1 MSDGR
6 AVPSRAFG
14 RRVSRRAMLRACA
27 VTPLLT
33 ATNRRAAVATDRR
46 SIKAIHCNPLVTTD
60 QAGFDRLVDLIDRTE
75 LNALV
80 LDIKEE
86 AVYHDTEVGFFR
98 DAGAVAPRY
107 DLGTLLQIL
116 RERDIYAIARLV
128 VFKDPLVVAARPDLA
143 VLDVATGNP
152 WLDLGG
158 ATWLN
163 PFAREVWEATVELA
177 VEAATLGFDEVQFD
191 YVRFPSDGDL
201 TTADFGPRLV
211 TPETRSGAIA
221 GFLALAGDGLD
232 PTGAKLAVDVF
243 GYTLFVD
250 TDLGIGQDS
259 ARLARLVD
267 VLCPM
272 VYPSHFPNGSLLLP
286 GHPNDFPYETI
297 AISMDA
303 GKAKLGGSART
314 LRPWLQDFSL
324 PGMRAYGAED
334 LRAQIDAAEAAGA
347 GGWMVWDPNNLYH
360 ADAFKPAG

>member
-1 MSDGR
+1 MTDRR
-6 AVPSRAFG
+6 AAHSRLFG
-14 RRVSRRAMLRACA
+14 TRLSRRAVLQAFSA
-27 VTPLLT
+27 ATLL
-33 ATNRRAAVATDRR
+33 AANRRSAVATARHP
-46 SIKAIHCNPLVTTD
+46 IKAVHFNPLVATD
-60 QAGFDRLVDLIDRTE
+60 PSGFDRLVDLIDRTE

-80 LDIKEE
+80 LDVKEE
-86 AVYHDTEVGFFR
+86 AIYYETDVTFFR
-98 DAGAVAPRY
+98 DAGAVAPLY
-107 DLGTLLQIL
+107 DPGALLRVL
-116 RERDIYAIARLV
+116 RERDVYAIARLV

-143 VLDVATGNP
+143 VLDAATGEP

-163 PFAREVWEATVELA
+163 PFAREVWEATVALA
-177 VEAATLGFDEVQFD
+177 VEAARLGFDEVQFD
-191 YVRFPSDGDL
+191 YIRFPSDGDL
-201 TTADFGPRLV
+201 STADFGPHLV
-211 TPETRSGAIA
+211 TAETRTKAIA
-221 GFLALAGDGLD
+221 DFLGLAADALR
-232 PTGAKLAVDVF
+232 PTGAKLAADVF

-272 VYPSHFPNGSLLLP
+272 VYPSHFPDGSLLLP

-303 GKAKLGGSART
+303 ARTKLGGAAGK

-324 PGMRAYGAED
+324 PGLRAYGAED

-360 ADAFKPAG
+360 ETAFAPAG